1 MGACGSTPTYED
13 VFIDVEKPTSSSNNG
28 TETNLADATS
38 KIVLTD
44 ILDRFSNYQDVQ
56 AQTTAAISNPS
67 ETTNENAWQAVLPN
81 VEFQSE
87 IYDFSKNI
95 SSAFLNLINFL
106 INEISTKGG
115 SNAKVSR
122 SQCEFLEDYPV
133 AINSIC
139 QISQAIIRFDNI
151 KMRLP
156 KLLGDLSYFR
166 RTAPRRP
173 DFSNYDE
180 MYAKSSD
187 MTMFFANA
195 SPLLSRCVQ
204 EVSSKYSKDPE
215 KFTLVLTLI
224 ADIADSLTST
234 VLYHKFSNDASNVK
248 CLSGVSYMIIF
259 YDNLST
265 SGAFTVKSP
274 IHLKES
280 LTTLKNYS
288 PPQTEL
294 INTVKYSKHFGDPST
309 PPNIKEILN

>member
-1 MGACGSTPTYED
+1 MGACGSAPSYED
-13 VFIDVEKPTSSSNNG
+13 VFIDIEKPTSSSSNQN
-28 TETNLADATS
+28 ETNLANETG
-38 KIVLTD
+38 KLVLSD

-95 SSAFLNLINFL
+95 STAFLNLIGFL
-106 INEISTKGG
+106 LNEISSKGG
-115 SNAKVSR
+115 ANAKVSR

-133 AINSIC
+133 ALNSIC
-139 QISQAIIRFDNI
+139 QISQAIIKFDNI

-204 EVSSKYSKDPE
+204 EVSSKYSKDQE
-215 KFTLVLTLI
+215 KFTSVLTLI
-224 ADIADSLTST
+224 ADIADSLTAT
-234 VLYHKFSNDASNVK
+234 VSYHKFANDASNVK
-248 CLSGVSYMIIF
+248 CLSGVAFMIIF

-265 SGAFTVKSP
+265 SGAFTSKSP

-280 LTTLKNYS
+280 LTTLKSYT
-288 PPQTEL
+288 PTQTEL
-294 INTVKYSKHFGDPST
+294 INTVKYSKHFGEPTT
-309 PPNIKEILN
+309 PQNIKDLLN